1 MFNLNSPLQI
11 KNKKFTIISVI
22 LLLVLVIVCYF
33 IISNFKISK
42 VLSAKYDTIKCI
54 TSDCDGIMATRKIKN
69 KEMVFLLNS
78 KGKIISKYEKK
89 SDKYEPYALSKNYF
103 ISVSQN
109 DDKSKTTYIVYNK
122 KGKQIYKTEE
132 KLEKIPKELLIT
144 KVETPEV

>member
-1 MFNLNSPLQI
+1 MGKQI

-54 TSDCDGIMATRKIKN
+54 TSDCDGIMATRKNKD

-78 KGKIISKYEKK
+78 KGKVISKYEKK
-89 SDKYEPYALSKNYF
+89 E
-103 ISVSQN
+103 
-109 DDKSKTTYIVYNK
+109 
-122 KGKQIYKTEE
+122 
-132 KLEKIPKELLIT
+132 
-144 KVETPEV
+144 